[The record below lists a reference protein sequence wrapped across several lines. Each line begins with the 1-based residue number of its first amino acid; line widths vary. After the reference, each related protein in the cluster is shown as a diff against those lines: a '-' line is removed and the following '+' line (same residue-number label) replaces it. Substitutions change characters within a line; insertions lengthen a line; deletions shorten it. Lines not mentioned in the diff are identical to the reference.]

1 MLLSKRL
8 FRTAYS
14 LTTLSLLIGL
24 AACNSPDT
32 ATETED
38 GDETAAVDSP
48 DAGVTGDVLVDGSST
63 VFPISEAMAEEFMAE
78 NPDARVTVGVS
89 GSGGGFSKFCAG
101 ETDISN
107 ASRPIKPEEAEICA
121 ENGIEFVE
129 LPIAFDGLSVIANP
143 ENDWAECLTVDE
155 LKMVWEPDAQGT
167 ITNWN
172 QIRDEFPD
180 APLGLY
186 APGTDS
192 GTFDYFTEAIMGESG
207 ASRGDFTSSEDDNV
221 IVQGV
226 ASDRGGMGYL
236 GYAYY
241 IENEDRLKLMAID
254 GGNGCIQPSQETIA
268 DGSYQPLSRPEFFYV
283 KVDSLSNPAVRAFA
297 EFQIDPD
304 NANLVNE
311 TGYVPIPAD
320 LAPLAQERLDEE
332 VTGTVFPD
340 GSAVGVKLADLFEE
354 Q

>member
-1 MLLSKRL
+1 
-8 FRTAYS
+8 
-14 LTTLSLLIGL
+14 
-24 AACNSPDT
+24 
-32 ATETED
+32 
-38 GDETAAVDSP
+38 
-48 DAGVTGDVLVDGSST
+48 
-63 VFPISEAMAEEFMAE
+63 
-78 NPDARVTVGVS
+78 VGVS

-155 LKMVWEPDAQGT
+155 LKMIWEPDAQGT

-172 QIRDEFPD
+172 QVRDEFPD

-186 APGTDS
+186 GPGTDS
-192 GTFDYFTEAIMGESG
+192 GTFDYFTEAIVGEDG

-226 ASDRGGMGYL
+226 ANDQGGLGYL

-241 IENEDRLKLMAID
+241 VENEDRLKLMAVD
-254 GGNGCIQPSQETIA
+254 GGNGCVQPSPETIA

-304 NANLVNE
+304 NANLVRE

-320 LAPLAQERLDEE
+320 LAPLAQERLENE
-332 VTGTVFPD
+332 IAGTVFPD

-354 Q
+354 QQ